1 MPSEIEYKI
10 AKQLIATVSK
20 IAYRM
25 KVTGL
30 ENLEGLKPP
39 YVMAANH
46 HSTYDALLMG
56 MFIDGRV
63 QFLGKKSA
71 LFNNK
76 VWSAINNYFGTIPV
90 MDKPGENKRAIEA
103 GLSVLNAGNVLG
115 IFPEGHIV
123 AHKKAFEGKTGVAR
137 FALQAGVP
145 VLPVGILGTE
155 DVLPYPE
162 YGQPPAIWPRV
173 GRRVEVHFRPPIYFE
188 NYNKTDVNNK
198 VKLREV
204 TDEIMKEIRIA
215 SKGYGC
221 PAPLIS
227 DLVKQGVL
235 TKNHIAGE

>member
-1 MPSEIEYKI
+1 MPSDLEYKI
-10 AKQLIATVSK
+10 AKQLVATISK
-20 IAYRM
+20 LAYRM

-30 ENLEGLKPP
+30 ENLVDLKPP
-39 YVMAANH
+39 FVMAANH

-56 MFIDGRV
+56 MFIEGRV

-90 MDKPGENKRAIEA
+90 MDKPGQNKQAIEA
-103 GLSVLNAGNVLG
+103 GLSVLKSGNVLG

-123 AHKKAFEGKTGVAR
+123 AHKKSFEGKTGVAR
-137 FALQAGVP
+137 FTLQAGVP

-173 GRRVEVHFRPPIYFE
+173 GRRVEVHFRPPIYFD
-188 NYNKTDVNNK
+188 NYTSADVNSK
-198 VKLREV
+198 EKLREV
-204 TDEIMKEIRIA
+204 TDTIMKEIRIA

-221 PAPLIS
+221 PAPYISELINR
-227 DLVKQGVL
+227 GIL
-235 TKNHIAGE
+235 TKGQIIGQ

>member
-1 MPSEIEYKI
+1 
-10 AKQLIATVSK
+10 
-20 IAYRM
+20 
-25 KVTGL
+25 
-30 ENLEGLKPP
+30 
-39 YVMAANH
+39 
-46 HSTYDALLMG
+46 MG
-56 MFIDGRV
+56 MFIEGRV

-90 MDKPGENKRAIEA
+90 MDKPGQNTEAIKA
-103 GLSVLNAGNVLG
+103 GLGVLKSGNVLG

-173 GRRVEVHFRPPIYFE
+173 GRRVEVHFRPPINFD
-188 NYNKTDVNNK
+188 NYSNVDYQKK
-198 VKLREV
+198 EKLREV
-204 TDEIMKEIRIA
+204 TDAIMKEIRIA

-221 PAPLIS
+221 PKPYIS
-227 DLVKQGVL
+227 DLIKQGIL
-235 TKNHIAGE
+235 TKGQIV

>member
-1 MPSEIEYKI
+1 MPSDLEYKI
-10 AKQLIATVSK
+10 AKQVIATISK
-20 IAYRM
+20 VAYRM
-25 KVTGL
+25 KVSGL

-56 MFIDGRV
+56 MFIEAKV

-90 MDKPGENKRAIEA
+90 QDKPGQNTQAINA
-103 GLSVLNAGNVLG
+103 GLSVLNSGNVLG

-123 AHKKAFEGKTGVAR
+123 AHKKSFEGKTGVAR
-137 FALQAGVP
+137 FAIQAGVP

-162 YGQPPAIWPRV
+162 YGQPPAIWPRI
-173 GRRVEVHFRPPIYFE
+173 GKKVEVHFRPPLYFDK
-188 NYNKTDVNNK
+188 YKPDDINNK
-198 VKLREV
+198 KALRDV
-204 TDEIMKEIRIA
+204 TDAIMKEIRIA

-221 PAPLIS
+221 PAPYLYNLI
-227 DLVKQGVL
+227 KEGVL
-235 TKNHIAGE
+235 TKEQIIN